1 MRGAS
6 IRRVT
11 DRSIARLL
19 AVGLACV
26 LLAGCNAATS
36 PSPGAPSPSTSAPVA
51 ASATASPSAAASA
64 SESMSAAASAS
75 VVASASASAVAQFA
89 VSSPR
94 ILSGGRIPV
103 EFTCDGGQ
111 MSPPLEWTGVPT
123 GTVALALIVDDPDA
137 NGFVHWVAYG
147 IEPGAN
153 LAQGISRAPGAPREG
168 LNSRGTVGWT
178 GPCPPSGTHH
188 YDFTLYALTRAVS
201 FDQRPTAAQLR
212 AAMNGAIIATSRL
225 VATYRRG

>member
-1 MRGAS
+1 M
-6 IRRVT
+6 
-11 DRSIARLL
+11 
-19 AVGLACV
+19 
-26 LLAGCNAATS
+26 
-36 PSPGAPSPSTSAPVA
+36 
-51 ASATASPSAAASA
+51 SA
-64 SESMSAAASAS
+64 SASAS

-94 ILSGGRIPV
+94 IADGGRIPV

-111 MSPPLEWTGVPT
+111 MSPPLEWTGVPSGT
-123 GTVALALIVDDPDA
+123 GTLALIVDDPDA
-137 NGFVHWVAYG
+137 NGYVHWVAYG
-147 IEPGAN
+147 IEPGSN
-153 LAQGISRAPGAPREG
+153 LAQGISRAPGAPMEG

-188 YDFTLYALTRAVS
+188 YDFTLYALSRAVS

-212 AAMNGAIIATSRL
+212 AAMKGAIIARSRL